1 MGWLYT
7 STTGANKLGV
17 QAEAETVYMSHHSNL
32 RFLSLLALPHNLH
45 LYYLHHYHTC
55 TCHSHCTYR
64 ETIISGCGSLYL
76 RNKLFYFK
84 KALYKPL
91 KNFENYK

>member
-7 STTGANKLGV
+7 STIIGANKLGV

-32 RFLSLLALPHNLH
+32 RFISLLALPHNLH
-45 LYYLHHYHTC
+45 LYYLHHYHTTC

-64 ETIISGCGSLYL
+64 DNYFWLRLPILEKQAFFTLKKLYINL
-76 RNKLFYFK
+76 
-84 KALYKPL
+84 
-91 KNFENYK
+91 